1 MCAKVSD
8 VRNERRP
15 RCACAIREACASDP
29 PHFSLSLSQNRCRP
43 GAARARARGRA
54 REMGEMGDRW
64 ETDGRQMGGDMRGT
78 RDGGG
83 ILGAREACSHG
94 QASRTRAL
102 DDTVATGNRQLGRR
116 SYGGTGTAQAGQSS
130 AFFLSFF
137 QPSLLCTTSPTISP
151 TVSHTASPTVSPT
164 ISLTIP
170 PTTSP
175 TVNPTISP
183 TVSPTISHT
192 VTGVGTAC
200 GLNLFSCGQSKQGVS
215 LYHSNFTNRIDKMGV
230 ILNYGQMPCTHR
242 QTLADARSPSVRSS
256 RSRPSS

>member
-1 MCAKVSD
+1 
-8 VRNERRP
+8 
-15 RCACAIREACASDP
+15 
-29 PHFSLSLSQNRCRP
+29 
-43 GAARARARGRA
+43 
-54 REMGEMGDRW
+54 MGEMGDRW

-175 TVNPTISP
+175 TVSPTISP

-200 GLNLFSCGQSKQGVS
+200 GLHAQTNLSGRQVSFGTVISIKAVIVNPAITAACVPTVPKFS
-215 LYHSNFTNRIDKMGV
+215 L
-230 ILNYGQMPCTHR
+230 
-242 QTLADARSPSVRSS
+242 
-256 RSRPSS
+256 